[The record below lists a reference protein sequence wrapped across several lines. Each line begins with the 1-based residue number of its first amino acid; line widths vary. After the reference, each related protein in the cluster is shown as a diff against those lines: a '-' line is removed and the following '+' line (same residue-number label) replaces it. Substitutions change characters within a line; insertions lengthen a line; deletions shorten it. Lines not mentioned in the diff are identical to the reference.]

1 MLQTIGKRIAELRN
15 KLGWTQQYLAERLAI
30 SRVAVSLIEMDI
42 STPGERTVTLL
53 AGLFKIPPHI
63 LVENTTY
70 PLAKKDKL
78 PYVTCCYTQ
87 LETDIIVMENDLEWL
102 ENSNDSPNFLKLRE
116 NVLQKWSDRLNLWER
131 DVVDPIEKGLIQ
143 DAWKKINEI

>member
-143 DAWKKINEI
+143 DAWKKTNEI